1 MRYRNSNEE
10 KRRRYRKKR
19 KKDRKPRTSP
29 SYFSIDATVLTYP
42 RHECSVFRGTELRQE
57 VTVTAVIHWQDDS
70 SRYPLR
76 FTNKATLES
85 ASNLKPGTP
94 IHIIKGRFDYR
105 HKKAETELR
114 VSEFSV
120 RS

>member
-1 MRYRNSNEE
+1 MRYRNSNNE
-10 KRRRYRKKR
+10 KKRRYRKCR

-29 SYFSIDATVLTYP
+29 SYFSIDATILTYP
-42 RHECSVFRGTELRQE
+42 RHECSIFRGTELRQE

-85 ASNLKPGTP
+85 ASDLKPGTS

-105 HKKAETELR
+105 HKRAETELR